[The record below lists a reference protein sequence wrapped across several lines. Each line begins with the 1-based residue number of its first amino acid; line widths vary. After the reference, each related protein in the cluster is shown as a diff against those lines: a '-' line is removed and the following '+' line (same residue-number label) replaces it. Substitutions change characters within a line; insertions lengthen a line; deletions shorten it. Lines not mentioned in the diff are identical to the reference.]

1 MPLPHEAQ
9 IQPLLS
15 EILADGKCLLLPSV
29 SDNGLTFH
37 QVSRLQS
44 LREGQFRVMEPSEDA
59 LQVPLEQA
67 ELILVPLEAVDRRGN
82 RLGKGGGY
90 YDRALRT
97 VQGFCMG
104 RCVIL
109 SSG

>member
-1 MPLPHEAQ
+1 
-9 IQPLLS
+9 
-15 EILADGKCLLLPSV
+15 
-29 SDNGLTFH
+29 
-37 QVSRLQS
+37 
-44 LREGQFRVMEPSEDA
+44 MEPPEDA